1 MLNEYNLHE
10 YQRKA
15 ITFAKNNP
23 KCALFLDLGL
33 GKTVTT
39 LTAIKDLL
47 DSFDVNKVL
56 VISPLRVTNTV
67 WHKEIANWSHL
78 KDLSYVIATG
88 TERERIAALYKTVDI
103 TLINREN
110 VPWLVKH
117 YGAKFPFDMVVIDES
132 SSFKNP
138 SSQRFKALR
147 KVTNKITR
155 MIQLTATPS
164 PNGLLDIWSQI
175 SLLDD
180 GKRLGRTMTAYKSR
194 FFESDYMGYKF
205 NPREGSKETIYQLIE
220 DITMTLKAD
229 DYLDMPDRIDSIIK
243 VQLPTPIKKQY
254 DYLEKDFLI
263 TINDD
268 TITTT
273 SAAALANKLLQFS
286 NGAMYID
293 DLKNYQVLHDLK
305 IEALK
310 EIVEENPN
318 ENLLIAY
325 NYKTDLIR
333 LQEAFPKA
341 VVLDKKGEAVDKWN
355 NGDIKMLLAH
365 PMSAGHGLNL
375 QKGGSVI
382 IWFGLNWSLEL
393 YQQFNGRVHRQGQE
407 KPTRIIH
414 IVADGCIDE
423 KVMKAIELKAE
434 TQNDLLNR
442 LKLIN

>member
-1 MLNEYNLHE
+1 MLNESNLHE
-10 YQRKA
+10 YQRRA

-39 LTAIKDLL
+39 LTVIKDLL

-88 TERERIAALYKTVDI
+88 TERERIAALYKTVDV

-205 NPREGSKETIYQLIE
+205 NPREGSKQTIYQLIE
-220 DITMTLKAD
+220 DITMTLKAE

-243 VQLPTPIKKQY
+243 VQLPTSIKKQY
-254 DYLEKDFLI
+254 DDLEKDFLI
-263 TINDD
+263 IINDD

-286 NGAMYID
+286 NGAIYID
-293 DLKNYQVLHDLK
+293 DLKNYEVLHDLK

-423 KVMKAIELKAE
+423 KVIKAIESKAE
-434 TQNDLLNR
+434 TQNDLLDH

>member
-243 VQLPTPIKKQY
+243 VQLPTSIKKQY
-254 DYLEKDFLI
+254 DDLEKDFLI

-333 LQEAFPKA
+333 LQEAFPKGI
-341 VVLDKKGEAVDKWN
+341 VLDKKGEAVDKWN

-434 TQNDLLNR
+434 TQNDLLDR